1 MTKVLIADH
10 IPEVC
15 FEILRSNNFE
25 VDFLPE
31 ITQDEISSKIEK
43 YDAIILRGRLKLNKE
58 ILEKAK
64 NLKLI
69 VRAGVGLDNIDLKYA
84 KEKGIEIRNT
94 PAAPSKAVAELTIA
108 LIICLLRNLYKAFD
122 SLKKGNWIKKELIGS
137 EISSKTVGI
146 FGFGRIGYE
155 VAKRLKPFGCRII
168 AYDVDPSRKK
178 FAEEI
183 GVEFTMEMD
192 YILKNSDIITIHI
205 PLLDSTRKLFSY
217 ETMKK
222 MKKGSLIIN
231 VSRGEVMDEI
241 ALLKLIKE
249 NHIAGSALD
258 VFSKEP
264 PNDEILREL
273 ISLPNVIATPH
284 IGAQTFEALEA
295 EAKEAAEIV
304 LDFFK
309 AKS

>member
-1 MTKVLIADH
+1 MVKILIADYV
-10 IPEVC
+10 PEIC
-15 FEILRSNNFE
+15 IKILSSKGFL

-31 ITQDEISSKIEK
+31 INQSEISDKIK
-43 YDAIILRGRLKLNKE
+43 DYDALILRGRLRLNKE

-84 KEKGIEIRNT
+84 SEKGIEVRNT
-94 PAAPSKAVAELTIA
+94 PAAPSKAVSELTVA

-122 SLKKGNWIKKELIGS
+122 SLKKGSWIKKELIGS

-155 VAKRLKPFGCRII
+155 VAKRLKNFGCKII
-168 AYDVDPSRKK
+168 AYDIDPSRES
-178 FAEEI
+178 FAKELDI
-183 GVEFTMEMD
+183 EFTKDFD

-205 PLLDSTRKLFSY
+205 PLLDSTRNLFNY

-222 MKKGSLIIN
+222 MKKGSYIIN
-231 VSRGEVMDEI
+231 TSRGEVLDER
-241 ALLKLIKE
+241 ALLSLIKE
-249 NHIAGSALD
+249 GHIAGAALD

-264 PNDEILREL
+264 PIEDFLRDL
-273 ISLPNVIATPH
+273 LSLENIIATPH
-284 IGAQTFEALEA
+284 IGAQTKEALEA

-304 LDFFK
+304 LNFFK
-309 AKS
+309 Q